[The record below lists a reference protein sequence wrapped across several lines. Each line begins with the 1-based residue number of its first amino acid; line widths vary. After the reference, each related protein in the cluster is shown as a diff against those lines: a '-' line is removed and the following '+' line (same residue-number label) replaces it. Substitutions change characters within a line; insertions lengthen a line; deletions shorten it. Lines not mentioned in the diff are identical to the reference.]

1 MTARQSRPMP
11 LESGLVPLESQQRK
25 IVRFDPT
32 FNTGTIAQIVVIVAS
47 AVTIYTGIKTDQVQ
61 TKAELDAVKSAT
73 VVDRVQTK
81 EALSDLK
88 QDVKDLQKS
97 TNEIKESLAILRGRA
112 ADQGSKR

>member
-1 MTARQSRPMP
+1 MPSRSRPMP
-11 LESGLVPLESQQRK
+11 LDSGPMPLDAQQRK

-47 AVTIYTGIKTDQVQ
+47 AVAIYTGMKTDQVQ

-81 EALSDLK
+81 EALADIKSDI
-88 QDVKDLQKS
+88 KDLQKS
-97 TNEIKESLAILRGRA
+97 NNEIKESLAILRGRA
-112 ADQGSKR
+112 AEPGSRK